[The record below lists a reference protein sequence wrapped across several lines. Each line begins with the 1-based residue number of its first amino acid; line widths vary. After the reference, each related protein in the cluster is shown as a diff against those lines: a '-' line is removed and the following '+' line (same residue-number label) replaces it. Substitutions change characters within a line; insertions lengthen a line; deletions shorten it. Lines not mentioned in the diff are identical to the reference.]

1 MFDKLQKFMQMR
13 QSELSTRIN
22 RSRFLFGDGDDSIDN
37 ANNIGTLSKSSFED
51 NGRVSEDDPDYY
63 KFKLRNSG
71 SLKFNFKNRGEE
83 SIRFSIVARRDRVVS
98 VNGKR
103 LFAEIDSDD
112 KGKLNARLQAGIYY
126 IRVETEDGDNERFS
140 LKLKFKSNDND

>member
-1 MFDKLQKFMQMR
+1 MLGKSQKFMQMR
-13 QSELSTRIN
+13 QSEFSTRIN

-37 ANNIGTLSKSSFED
+37 ANSIGKLSKSSFED

-63 KFKLRNSG
+63 KFKLKNRG

-83 SIRFSIVARRDRVVS
+83 SIQFSVVDRRDRVIS

-103 LFAEIDSDD
+103 LFAEIDRDD
-112 KGKLNARLQAGIYY
+112 KGNLNTRLREGTYY
-126 IRVETEDGDNERFS
+126 IRVETEDGDNEQFS
-140 LKLKFKSNDND
+140 LKLKFKSNNDD